1 MQSNQKPLVSFEQA
15 KGLKALGFDWECEFY
30 FMEFS
35 GNVYEFSSRI
45 LLDRNASDETFSGP
59 TISQAIRFFRIEK
72 GVPCG
77 VTINVNELKFTGDY
91 MYDVVK
97 PNGKVYSVGGFDTYD
112 LAASA
117 LLDKLIELNSKGHD
131 TL

>member
-1 MQSNQKPLVSFEQA
+1 MNGWNNHNESPLRCSA
-15 KGLKALGFDWECEFY
+15 
-30 FMEFS
+30 
-35 GNVYEFSSRI
+35 
-45 LLDRNASDETFSGP
+45 P

-97 PNGKVYSVGGFDTYD
+97 PNGKVYSVGVFDTHD

-117 LLDKLIELNSKGHD
+117 LLYKLIELTAPPSVNGGKK
-131 TL
+131 